1 MNSSGLLD
9 TRLRHQCLTT
19 PRHRTAQQVVAWMGA
34 VQAQDYTGAAW
45 ALALRAADLT
55 LADVDRALAAG
66 RILRT
71 HVLRPTWH
79 FVAPA
84 DIRWMLALT
93 GPRVQTAMRSY
104 DGKLE
109 LDAKLYTR
117 ARSLITGALEGGHA
131 LTRAELSD
139 ALRAGGIEA
148 TGQRLA
154 HIVMHAE
161 LEADICSGPRRG
173 AQFTYALLAERAPR
187 ATVWSR
193 DEALAALA
201 ERYFRSHGPATV
213 RDFAWWSGLTLA
225 DARAAAAG
233 LPPGRGEVLA
243 DAPGPER
250 ALGAHYLLPNYDEY
264 LIAYKDRDAVLE
276 PALARN
282 LGVFTSAEFP
292 HQVVADGRV
301 AGSWKRDWR
310 RDGGRTSAQVSLRW
324 YQRPDARQR
333 AALAAEAARF
343 GQFLGL
349 PCAIDHDGAAA

>member
-9 TRLRHQCLTT
+9 TRLRLQCLTT

-34 VQAQDYTGAAW
+34 MQAQDYTGAAW

-79 FVAPA
+79 FVAPS

-93 GPRVQTAMRSY
+93 GPRVHLAMKSY
-104 DGKLE
+104 DRTLE

-117 ARSLITGALEGGHA
+117 ARTLLTAALEGGHA
-131 LTRAELSD
+131 LTRAELS
-139 ALRAGGIEA
+139 AVLRGGGIEA

-161 LEADICSGPRRG
+161 LEGDICSGPRRG

-187 ATVWSR
+187 ATVLSR

-213 RDFAWWSGLTLA
+213 RDFAWWSGLTLT
-225 DARAAAAG
+225 DARAAAAA
-233 LPPGRGEVLA
+233 LPPDLVLA
-243 DAPGPER
+243 APPELQR

-264 LIAYKDRDAVLE
+264 LIAYKDRGAVLE
-276 PALARN
+276 PARARN
-282 LGVFTSAEFP
+282 LGVLTSAEFP
-292 HQVVADGRV
+292 HQLVADGRV
-301 AGSWKRDWR
+301 AGSWKREV
-310 RDGGRTSAQVSLRW
+310 GRASAQVSLRW
-324 YQRPDARQR
+324 YQPPAPRQR

-343 GQFLGL
+343 GRFLGL
-349 PCAIDHDGAAA
+349 PCAIDHAGMEA

>member
-93 GPRVQTAMRSY
+93 SPRVQTALRSY
-104 DGKLE
+104 DRKLE
-109 LDAKLYTR
+109 LDATLYAR
-117 ARSLITGALEGGHA
+117 ARTLITAALVGGHA
-131 LTRAELSD
+131 LTRAELAE
-139 ALRAGGIEA
+139 ALHAGGIAA

-154 HIVMHAE
+154 HLVMHAE

-187 ATVWSR
+187 AKVLSR

-213 RDFAWWSGLTLA
+213 RDFAWWSGLTLN
-225 DARAAAAG
+225 DARAAAAD
-233 LPPGRGEVLA
+233 LPVDRGEVLA

-264 LIAYKDRDAVLE
+264 LIGYKDRGAVLE
-276 PALARN
+276 PARAGN

-301 AGSWKRDWR
+301 AGSWR
-310 RDGGRTSAQVSLRW
+310 REVGRTSAQVSLRW
-324 YQRPDARQR
+324 HQPPAPRQR

-349 PCAIDHDGAAA
+349 PCGIDHAGMDA

>member
-1 MNSSGLLD
+1 LLD

-93 GPRVQTAMRSY
+93 GPRVQTALRSY
-104 DGKLE
+104 DRKLE
-109 LDAKLYTR
+109 LDATLYVR
-117 ARSLITGALEGGHA
+117 ARTLITAALVGGYA
-131 LTRAELSD
+131 LTRAEL
-139 ALRAGGIEA
+139 AEVLHAGGIAA

-154 HIVMHAE
+154 HLVMHAE

-187 ATVWSR
+187 ARVLSR

-225 DARAAAAG
+225 DARAAAAD
-233 LPPGRGEVLA
+233 LPVDRGEVLA

-264 LIAYKDRDAVLE
+264 LIAYKDRGAVLE
-276 PALARN
+276 PARAGN

-301 AGSWKRDWR
+301 AGSWR
-310 RDGGRTSAQVSLRW
+310 REVGRTSAQVSLRW
-324 YQRPDARQR
+324 HQPPAPRQR

-349 PCAIDHDGAAA
+349 PCGIDHAGMDA